1 VALFGGFGDKTM
13 KEIALLIFGIVAM
26 IPLSLA
32 ALSLALMAWG
42 DYKEAKHRRMIET
55 LKAQGRHREIV

>member
-1 VALFGGFGDKTM
+1 M
-13 KEIALLIFGIVAM
+13 KEIALLIFGIVAV

-32 ALSLALMAWG
+32 ALSLALMSWEG
-42 DYKEAKHRRMIET
+42 YKEAKHRRMIET